1 MISVKFKEQY
11 SDSWSVKEYFYED
24 YEGVEIGDIV
34 LVDTINGIALAKV
47 SQISLFNDTDF
58 KLRKVIKIIITQKE
72 ENEKREEE
80 LKRQARLK
88 EIKDEIKRAEFNKRL
103 ESLGLTDLVKE
114 IKDFPLEEL
123 IN

>member
-11 SDSWSVKEYFYED
+11 SDSWSIKEYFYED
-24 YEGVEIGDIV
+24 YEGVEVGDIV
-34 LVDTINGIALAKV
+34 LVDTVNGIALAKV
-47 SQISLFNDTDF
+47 SQIDLFNDTDF
-58 KLRKVIKIIITQKE
+58 KLRKVIKVIITQKE
-72 ENEKREEE
+72 ENEKKEKE

-114 IKDFPLEEL
+114 IKDFSLEEL

>member
-47 SQISLFNDTDF
+47 SQIDLFNDTDF

>member
-1 MISVKFKEQY
+1 MISVKFKEKY
-11 SDSWSVKEYFYED
+11 SDSWSTKEYFYED
-24 YEGVEIGDIV
+24 YEGVEVGDIV

-72 ENEKREEE
+72 ENEKKEEE
-80 LKRQARLK
+80 LKRQTRLK

>member
-1 MISVKFKEQY
+1 MISVRFKEQY
-11 SDSWSVKEYFYED
+11 NNNWSTKEYFYED

-47 SQISLFNDTDF
+47 SQISLLNDTDL
-58 KLRKVIKIIITQKE
+58 KLRKVIKIIISQKE

-114 IKDFPLEEL
+114 IKDFSLEEL

>member
-1 MISVKFKEQY
+1 MISVKFKEQF
-11 SDSWSVKEYFYED
+11 SDSWSIKEYFYED
-24 YEGVEIGDIV
+24 YEGVEVGDIV
-34 LVDTINGIALAKV
+34 LVDTVNGIALAKV
-47 SQISLFNDTDF
+47 SQIDLFNDTDF
-58 KLRKVIKIIITQKE
+58 KLRKVIKVIITQKE
-72 ENEKREEE
+72 ENEKKEKE

-114 IKDFPLEEL
+114 IKDFSLEEL